1 MNINPTAKGRAD
13 LKIDFHNKKYNTIS
27 AYCIITFAICLALVL
42 ICLGFPKISGYIKEI
57 FRVLA
62 PVTWGVVIAY
72 ICNPVMKFFEKAAY
86 KLFCKKKQHPKL
98 CRYLSVF
105 VSMTLL
111 IALLTMLVTT
121 VVIQVITSVSE
132 ILGNIGIYI
141 KQLEQ
146 LVTDLLGG
154 RAPDVVE
161 YLENQLDTIQ
171 PKLIEFANNLIPKIG
186 EFSIKIK
193 DGAIGFA
200 VALKDFIIG
209 FIVAIYL
216 LISKETF
223 LAQARK
229 LTFAVF
235 PRRTAKSILRVS
247 SKTNSTLSGFI
258 SGKLLDSLIIG
269 MLCFIVM
276 RILQM
281 DFAVLI
287 SVIIGVTNVIPFFG
301 PFFGAIPSALLLL
314 MAAPKQVI
322 PFIIFIVI
330 LQQFDGNILGPKI
343 LGDSTGLTPFWVM
356 FAIFVGGGL
365 FGFAGMLLGVPVFAV
380 VYALFSEFI
389 AYLLKRKKLSH
400 LTADY
405 SEMDI
410 NFPPPAP
417 VPSAAEENP
426 SLPQETSAQADEA
439 PRGTED
445 KISETENKK

>member
-1 MNINPTAKGRAD
+1 M
-13 LKIDFHNKKYNTIS
+13 KIDFNKKYNTIS
-27 AYCIITFAICLALVL
+27 AYCIITFAVCLALVL
-42 ICLGFPKISGYIKEI
+42 VCVGFPTISGYIKEF
-57 FRVLA
+57 FRVIA

-72 ICNPVMKFFEKAAY
+72 VCNPIMKIIEKLAA
-86 KLFCKKKQHPKL
+86 KLLCKKKSHPKL

-105 VSMTLL
+105 ISMALL
-111 IALLTMLVTT
+111 IALLTALIII
-121 VVIQVITSVSE
+121 VVIQVRDSLME
-132 ILGNIGIYI
+132 ILYNIPVYI
-141 KQLEQ
+141 SQLEV
-146 LVTDLLGG
+146 LVTKWLGDY
-154 RAPDVVE
+154 PEIVK
-161 YLENQLDTIQ
+161 YLENQLETIQ
-171 PKLIEFANNLIPKIG
+171 PRLIEFASNIIPKIS
-186 EFSIKIK
+186 ELSVKVK
-193 DGAIGFA
+193 DGAIDFV

-229 LTFAVF
+229 ITYAIF
-235 PRRTAKSILRVS
+235 PNRTAKNILKIS

-276 RILQM
+276 RILKM
-281 DFAVLI
+281 DFVVLI
-287 SVIIGVTNVIPFFG
+287 SVIIGVTNIIPFFG

-356 FAIFVGGGL
+356 FSIFVGGGL

-380 VYALFSEFI
+380 IYALFSEFI
-389 AYLLKRKKLSH
+389 AYLLKRKRLSH
-400 LTADY
+400 RTVDY
-405 SEMDI
+405 GNIDI
-410 NFPPPAP
+410 NKPP
-417 VPSAAEENP
+417 
-426 SLPQETSAQADEA
+426 EA
-439 PRGTED
+439 PDLKAKTEVSENTEEVK
-445 KISETENKK
+445 KI

>member
-1 MNINPTAKGRAD
+1 MYINLTDKEIIATKGRAD
-13 LKIDFHNKKYNTIS
+13 LKIDFNRKYNTIS
-27 AYCIITFAICLALVL
+27 AYFIITFAICFALVL
-42 ICLGFPKISGYIKEI
+42 ICINFPTISGYIKEV

-62 PVTWGVVIAY
+62 PVTWGIVIAY
-72 ICNPVMKFFEKAAY
+72 ICNPIMKFIEGFAA
-86 KLFCKKKQHPKL
+86 KIFNRKKPHPKL

-105 VSMTLL
+105 VSMFLL
-111 IALLTMLVTT
+111 IALLTALIAI
-121 VVIQVITSVSE
+121 VVIQVRDSLME
-132 ILGNIGIYI
+132 ILNNIPAYI
-141 KQLEQ
+141 TQLET
-146 LVTDLLGG
+146 LVTRLLGDY
-154 RAPDVVE
+154 PEIVN
-161 YLENQLDTIQ
+161 YLESQLETIQ
-171 PKLIEFANNLIPKIG
+171 PKLIEFANNIIPKIG
-186 EFSIKIK
+186 EISLKLK

-229 LTFAVF
+229 ITFAVF
-235 PRRTAKSILRVS
+235 PKRAAKSILRLS
-247 SKTNSTLSGFI
+247 AKTNSTLSGFI

-269 MLCFIVM
+269 MLCFIIM
-276 RILQM
+276 RIFQM

-322 PFIIFIVI
+322 PFIVFII
-330 LQQFDGNILGPKI
+330 ALQQFDGNILGPKI

-380 VYALFSEFI
+380 IYALVSEFT
-389 AYLLKRKKLSH
+389 AHLLKLRKLSH
-400 LTADY
+400 RTDDY
-405 SEMDI
+405 RSIDI
-410 NFPPPAP
+410 NEPPAAP
-417 VPSAAEENP
+417 V
-426 SLPQETSAQADEA
+426 
-439 PRGTED
+439 RGTKPETAPEE
-445 KISETENKK
+445 SVETEIVGK